1 MIDKRKR
8 NILLLFIVPALIFYL
23 IFWISPVLMSFYYGL
38 TNWRGMGDFDMVGMK
53 NYVNL
58 IQRGTLFDSMGNT
71 IKYTLFVVVWGNV
84 QALVLAFILNMKLRA
99 RGAFRT
105 IFYIPALFSTIVV
118 AFLWS
123 YVYSP
128 HYGMIAEIF
137 ETLGLSNAPNFLG
150 SKETSLFAAAFVET
164 WKTSGT
170 MTIIY
175 LAGLQNISEEVIE
188 SAKIDG
194 CTGWQ
199 TIRYVKI
206 PMLANT
212 ITVNVML
219 GLIGGFKSFDYIFA
233 LTKGGPGKSSST
245 LMYTIYKM
253 AFVEMQYGK
262 AEALAAMAFIFILVV
277 SVAVLSIMRRK
288 EIEA

>member
-1 MIDKRKR
+1 
-8 NILLLFIVPALIFYL
+8 
-23 IFWISPVLMSFYYGL
+23 
-38 TNWRGMGDFDMVGMK
+38 MK

-118 AFLWS
+118 AFLWKA
-123 YVYSP
+123 YAYFP

-164 WKTSGT
+164 WKNLGNDDDHIPCRTSEYFGR
-170 MTIIY
+170 
-175 LAGLQNISEEVIE
+175 G
-188 SAKIDG
+188 D
-194 CTGWQ
+194 
-199 TIRYVKI
+199 
-206 PMLANT
+206 
-212 ITVNVML
+212 
-219 GLIGGFKSFDYIFA
+219 
-233 LTKGGPGKSSST
+233 
-245 LMYTIYKM
+245 
-253 AFVEMQYGK
+253 
-262 AEALAAMAFIFILVV
+262 
-277 SVAVLSIMRRK
+277 
-288 EIEA
+288 